1 MTDQEVVPPLEET
14 PTNWFGRVRRRIR
27 EKWLYERARRIEG
40 RPVIALD
47 SVLGPF
53 EPRFQAR
60 VLMPLA
66 ALKDQYLEGQRY
78 LVPDD
83 WRVCRERIEE
93 GIRTARALAEETA
106 RPTGDKPDPVETF
119 LAGRAIEV
127 AAEIKSRAQRRVSRE
142 YFKGTIIGVF
152 ASIVLLVVLYLV
164 IATCFRIFSDGLH
177 GDKKTLVEHA
187 LVAVAG
193 GAGGA
198 TLSSLIRLRKQEI
211 EDYHASGFVAASIR
225 IMLGWFF
232 AATILFLG
240 KGELFVLF
248 KVPDSP
254 LAQWFYWGG
263 LGFFAGFNEAW
274 VTDLVTK
281 KTVDGAKD
289 AAKKVTDNL
298 KEFVKR

>member
-1 MTDQEVVPPLEET
+1 MTDPDVVPPLEET
-14 PTNWFGRVRRRIR
+14 PTNWFGRIRRRVR
-27 EKWLYERARRIEG
+27 EKWLYKRAQRIEG
-40 RPVIALD
+40 RPVVSLD

-53 EPRFQAR
+53 DPRFQSR

-93 GIRTARALAEETA
+93 GIRTASALADEMS

-119 LAGRAIEV
+119 LAGRALEV
-127 AAEIKSRAQRRVSRE
+127 ASEIKTRAQRRVQRE

-164 IATCFRIFSDGLH
+164 IKGCLVLFSDGLH

-211 EDYHASGFVAASIR
+211 EDHHASGFRAAAIR

-232 AATILFLG
+232 AATILFMA
-240 KGELFVLF
+240 KGELFTLF
-248 KVPDSP
+248 KVPAAP

-281 KTVDGAKD
+281 KTADGAKE
-289 AAKKVTDNL
+289 AAKKVTDEL
-298 KEFVKR
+298 KEFAKR